1 MRVQAD
7 GQNITARLRNAL
19 GGAET
24 LEGQASVGTKT
35 KSAYS
40 VSLTTPVLASP
51 LLSFALSAFSFDRDN
66 SAFASHR
73 EQAQGGRAKFS
84 VSYLDLSSC
93 RS

>member
-1 MRVQAD
+1 MPAD
-7 GQNITARLRNAL
+7 LQNITARLRNAL

-40 VSLTTPVLASP
+40 VSLTTPLFASP
-51 LLSFALSAFSFDRDN
+51 LLSFALSGFSFDRDN

-73 EQAQGGRAKFS
+73 EQAQGGRAKLS
-84 VSYLDLSSC
+84 VSWHNPFAYDFS
-93 RS
+93 